1 MLHLQQTPPALDQ
14 LTLSDNPQ
22 QDGSLSPSRSLI
34 KPPLNLPTPVCIMNP
49 HHPAVAARA
58 SSTST
63 TSVVSATTPT
73 SPRPSATDLT
83 CIPGGPGTIVIG
95 YRGTFAFGRDGLA
108 DVKFRKL
115 TRILV
120 HGRVSSF
127 TFRWNFD
134 SFENLDS
141 FYVSLV

>member
-14 LTLSDNPQ
+14 LTLSDNLQ
-22 QDGSLSPSRSLI
+22 QADGGSLSPSRTLM
-34 KPPLNLPTPVCIMNP
+34 KLPPPVCIINP
-49 HHPAVAARA
+49 HHPAVAARG
-58 SSTST
+58 STAST
-63 TSVVSATTPT
+63 TSATTPT

-83 CIPGGPGTIVIG
+83 CIPGGPGTLVIG

-120 HGRVSSF
+120 HGRVSC
-127 TFRWNFD
+127 FD
-134 SFENLDS
+134 
-141 FYVSLV
+141 